1 LVYNYR
7 QNAFFQE
14 KHLKSNLMPV
24 MITIVLTALI
34 VLMFRVL
41 MHRSLDVVPLF
52 LVPFFFYIGYLT
64 SKSNEIWMGVTI
76 AVTVVL
82 VLLYVFP

>member
-1 LVYNYR
+1 
-7 QNAFFQE
+7 
-14 KHLKSNLMPV
+14 MPV

-34 VLMFRVL
+34 VLVFRVL

-52 LVPFFFYIGYLT
+52 LVPIFFYIGYLT